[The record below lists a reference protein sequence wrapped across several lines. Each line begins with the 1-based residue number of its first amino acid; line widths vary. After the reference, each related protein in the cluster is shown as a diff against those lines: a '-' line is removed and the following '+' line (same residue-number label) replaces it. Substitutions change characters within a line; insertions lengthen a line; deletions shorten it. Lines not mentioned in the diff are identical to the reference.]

1 MNHSARARQRRRER
15 EGGSPADKRRRIA
28 VISTS
33 RADYGHLYWVLREL
47 DQADDVDLRIIATGS
62 HLAPTFGRTISQF
75 SEHGFTVEAHP
86 ECLLDSDSDTGM
98 AKTIGVSILSLADIL
113 DRLRPDLLLLIA
125 DRYEMLAPA
134 ATALALRIPI
144 AHIEGGEISEGAI
157 DDAVRNALTK
167 MSHLHFV
174 STRQAR
180 RRVIAM
186 GEESWR
192 VHHAGAPSLDHLE
205 RSGLPGREEL
215 EKRLG
220 MSLHCPPTLV
230 AFHPVTLDADPAAES
245 RALFSALDTAPGP
258 IIFSF
263 PNADAGHQTI
273 IEQARAF
280 CRQRT
285 DASIHTNL
293 DLFTFWALLKTA
305 GMMIGNS
312 SSGIM
317 ESPSL
322 ALPCVNIGI
331 RQQGRER
338 AGNIIDVP
346 ARQAAIAEAIG
357 KAGSD
362 AFRQQLEGMTNP
374 YGDGR
379 AATRIA
385 GVLRSTPLGQELLMK
400 KAIRLC
406 DDDPPAFDQN
416 STTNQ

>member
-1 MNHSARARQRRRER
+1 M
-15 EGGSPADKRRRIA
+15 PADKRRRIA

-33 RADYGHLYWVLREL
+33 RADYGHLYWVLKEL
-47 DQADDVDLRIIATGS
+47 DQSDDVDLRIIATGA

-75 SEHGFTVEAHP
+75 AEHGFTVEAHP

-174 STRQAR
+174 STWQAR
-180 RRVIAM
+180 RRVMAL

-192 VHHAGAPSLDHLE
+192 VHRAGAPSLDHLE
-205 RSGLPGREEL
+205 RSDLPDREEL

-220 MSLHCPPTLV
+220 LSLETPPTLV
-230 AFHPVTLDADPAAES
+230 AFHPVTLDDDPAAES
-245 RALFSALDTAPGP
+245 RALFGALDAAPGP

-263 PNADAGHQTI
+263 PNADAGHQAI

-280 CRQRT
+280 CRRRN

-293 DLFTFWALLKTA
+293 DLFTFWGLLKTA

-322 ALPCVNIGI
+322 AMPCINIGI

-338 AGNIIDVP
+338 ARNIIDVP
-346 ARQAAIAEAIG
+346 ARQAAIVEAIG

-362 AFRQQLEGMTNP
+362 AFRQGLEGMTNP

-385 GVLRSTPLGQELLMK
+385 GVLKNTPLGQELLMK
-400 KAIRLC
+400 KALRLR
-406 DDDPPAFDQN
+406 DGDPPAFDQD
-416 STTNQ
+416 STTD